1 MKRKTVKIIALIIS
15 LAMVASSACTV
26 FAETGT
32 EPEKTKEIETVMLG
46 KSGTSSA
53 LSEKAI
59 SGMTDLSQNKLKD
72 GIGFVTLSTGNEL
85 NSESYI
91 EENTGYVE
99 YGINSPSVYGSY
111 KGYAQEVYIPAKGT
125 VVMIM
130 CAEDD
135 SSSTGYVNFGVFK
148 DAAMTQAVDSTG
160 IVSSD
165 GSTVRTHAFKVDKPG
180 TYYLGVYSFIN
191 SASACQN
198 FAVVSFAAY
207 TKGTDR
213 TLTSG
218 KWTAVGQKDEQTNYF
233 KFKATSTGY
242 IKVEDSDRANVT
254 LCSSSKKALS
264 NENYNMYT
272 PIYGVKKGNTYYI
285 KVRSN
290 YNYDGL
296 YQLKVTNYKISEN
309 SGSKKSKAVTIKKGY
324 TKKGTITAGSSQ
336 SDWYKF
342 KLTSKK
348 KVKIT
353 IKGGTNDKLKFIV
366 YKGSKKV
373 STSTFYNSTKSITLN
388 SVGKWS
394 KGTYYIKAYRGTSK
408 SSGWYSLKWQ

>member
-1 MKRKTVKIIALIIS
+1 
-15 LAMVASSACTV
+15 
-26 FAETGT
+26 
-32 EPEKTKEIETVMLG
+32 
-46 KSGTSSA
+46 
-53 LSEKAI
+53 
-59 SGMTDLSQNKLKD
+59 
-72 GIGFVTLSTGNEL
+72 
-85 NSESYI
+85 
-91 EENTGYVE
+91 
-99 YGINSPSVYGSY
+99 
-111 KGYAQEVYIPAKGT
+111 
-125 VVMIM
+125 
-130 CAEDD
+130 
-135 SSSTGYVNFGVFK
+135 
-148 DAAMTQAVDSTG
+148 
-160 IVSSD
+160 
-165 GSTVRTHAFKVDKPG
+165 
-180 TYYLGVYSFIN
+180 
-191 SASACQN
+191 
-198 FAVVSFAAY
+198 
-207 TKGTDR
+207 
-213 TLTSG
+213 
-218 KWTAVGQKDEQTNYF
+218 
-233 KFKATSTGY
+233 
-242 IKVEDSDRANVT
+242 
-254 LCSSSKKALS
+254 
-264 NENYNMYT
+264 MYT